1 MPKQNKKKSR
11 TYSWWK
17 NKTHDDYKRMRRL
30 QETDE
35 YGYGICV
42 SCRNKFPF
50 KETQAGH
57 FKHGL
62 DFVYHNYNIQCGQC
76 NYFGARD
83 SHNAYTLWM
92 IDKHGRECVDNLM
105 SRKTYL
111 YKIPHFQAMRKVIRK
126 IIKRLENEKM
136 QVT

>member
-1 MPKQNKKKSR
+1 MPKKCKKDSWA
-11 TYSWWK
+11 WWK

-42 SCRNKFPF
+42 SCGHRFPF
-50 KETQAGH
+50 KETQSGH

-62 DFVYHNYNIQCGQC
+62 DFVYNNYHIQCGQC
-76 NYFGARD
+76 NYYGARD

-92 IDKHGRECVDNLM
+92 VDKYGRECVDDLM

-111 YKIPHFQAMRKVIRK
+111 YKAYHFQAMRKVIRQ
-126 IIKRLENEKM
+126 IIKKLEKEKC
-136 QVT
+136 